1 MTARGD
7 RDKEAFLHA
16 GFTDYIYKPFSSSE
30 LLGLLSRIK
39 TDGREEKPEV
49 DFSPVLSE
57 VSDKHKALL
66 SFISQ
71 SERDREELDAAIK
84 NGDRQKLREITHRMQ
99 PMWELLRMEEPLLA
113 YRTLLKDCETSDK
126 ELNEY
131 TRQII
136 GSTATLIKAAEVE
149 IKRLTNETE
158 DTDS

>member
-39 TDGREEKPEV
+39 TNRREEKPEV
-49 DFSPVLSE
+49 DFSLILSE

-66 SFISQ
+66 SLISQ
-71 SERDREELDAAIK
+71 SEKDREELDAAIK

-99 PMWELLRMEEPLLA
+99 PMWEFLRMAEPLLA
-113 YRTLLKDCETSDK
+113 YRTLLKDSETSDK

-136 GSTATLIKAAEVE
+136 ASTAMLIKAAEAE

>member
-1 MTARGD
+1 M
-7 RDKEAFLHA
+7 
-16 GFTDYIYKPFSSSE
+16 I
-30 LLGLLSRIK
+30 
-39 TDGREEKPEV
+39 
-49 DFSPVLSE
+49 LSE

-66 SFISQ
+66 SLISQ
-71 SERDREELDAAIK
+71 SEKDREELDAAIK

-99 PMWELLRMEEPLLA
+99 PMWEFLRMAEPLLA
-113 YRTLLKDCETSDK
+113 YRTLLKDSETSDK

-136 GSTATLIKAAEVE
+136 DSTAMLIKAAEAE